1 MVITTWPA
9 FIEIGTRLS
18 VGISKKASKV
28 FQTVKLNDAFP
39 VKEEAE
45 KFAFDAAKKWID
57 EPSGDHSGASAK
69 RILAKP
75 ETPLR

>member
-1 MVITTWPA
+1 MVITTWLA

-39 VKEEAE
+39 E
-45 KFAFDAAKKWID
+45 KKK
-57 EPSGDHSGASAK
+57 PRSSLS
-69 RILAKP
+69 
-75 ETPLR
+75 TPRKMA